1 MEYLLARG
9 VAEAR
14 LYVLLHP
21 CDRCGETEF
30 DPDWAPGADGAE
42 LLVRYAG
49 NCPNCGVRRE
59 FTFRMLGDDPGA
71 EGDGLAFGG
80 ERPSVLID
88 PGEWLWFAD
97 RLAASVPG
105 GTSGPPPTERDA
117 AVEDLRT
124 AAAAVD
130 EALKFVPTGEELVP
144 FSAFVSDRGRSVYA
158 EEPGRFRRVRLEN
171 SRDELR
177 RLADETAAPDAGTPR
192 ADAAAAAEAVV
203 LAEAPEHADEPPA
216 DFRIA
221 EVFDATAMDG
231 SAVMGPSHERIAD
244 IAERE
249 RLLAYLRGAP
259 IAIFVPSR
267 DADRY
272 ERERGRVVPMSFRTD
287 GTWVWSDAL
296 AYYLEQYAFAPEPA
310 LRRHIADRDYQVP
323 EVPADVLLAASL
335 VFGEPGQ

>member
-1 MEYLLARG
+1 MEFLLARS

-14 LYVLLHP
+14 LYLLLHP
-21 CDRCGETEF
+21 CDRCGELEF
-30 DPDWAPGADGAE
+30 EPDAAPGADGDQ
-42 LLVRYAG
+42 LLIRYAG

-71 EGDGLAFGG
+71 DGDGVAFGG

-97 RLAASVPG
+97 RLAASAPADIG
-105 GTSGPPPTERDA
+105 GLRPSEREA
-117 AVEDLRT
+117 TVEDLRT

-130 EALKFVPTGEELVP
+130 EALKFVPAGEELVL

-171 SRDELR
+171 TRDELR
-177 RLADETAAPDAGTPR
+177 RLADEAAAPDVGTPR
-192 ADAAAAAEAVV
+192 ADAAAV
-203 LAEAPEHADEPPA
+203 LAEAPEQADESRA

-221 EVFDATAMDG
+221 EVFDATARDG
-231 SAVMGPSHERIAD
+231 TAVMSPSHERIAD

-259 IAIFVPSR
+259 IAIFVPNR
-267 DADRY
+267 DTDRY
-272 ERERGRVVPMSFRTD
+272 QPERGRAVPMSFRTD
-287 GTWVWSDAL
+287 GTWVWSDEL